1 MGGEDGRGVRVLY
14 ILQGC
19 KRPAMAYFTFT
30 MPHLLRVLLALLGP
44 EVGEETLQC
53 ADLQTVSVAELDI
66 RSSQMKN

>member
-1 MGGEDGRGVRVLY
+1 MEEELGSFY
-14 ILQGC
+14 ILQEC

-30 MPHLLRVLLALLGP
+30 MPHLLRVLLALLGL
-44 EVGEETLQC
+44 EDGEETLQC